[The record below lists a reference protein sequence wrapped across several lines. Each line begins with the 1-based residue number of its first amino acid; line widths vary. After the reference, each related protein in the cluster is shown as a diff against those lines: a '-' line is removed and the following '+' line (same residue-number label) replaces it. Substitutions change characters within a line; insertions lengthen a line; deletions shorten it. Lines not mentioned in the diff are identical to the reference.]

1 MPDPTLAVRPRALF
15 RKKSRFLR
23 RAGIIPANLYGA
35 GIDSVALQVD
45 AKDLI
50 RTLATISRNTPLELL
65 VHNESKPR
73 TAFIWK
79 VQRHHVTD
87 EILHVDFY
95 HVEATRTM
103 HAQVPLVL
111 TNVDPTLE
119 QFQKRILHLLPAL
132 DIETLPADLPTEIL
146 VDASGLTEIDDD
158 VKVLDLAVSD
168 KVTVLVEGET
178 VVAKVAPIVI
188 RVLEEEEEAAP
199 VAEAAAEEGE
209 EAPAEGAPPESD
221 KAASD

>member
-35 GIDSVALQVD
+35 GIDSFALQVD

-50 RTLATISRNTPLELL
+50 RTIATTSRNTPLELL

-103 HAQVPLVL
+103 HAQVPLIL

-119 QFQKRILHLLPAL
+119 QFQRRILQLLPAL
-132 DIETLPADLPTEIL
+132 DVETLPADLPTEIQ
-146 VDASGLTEIDDD
+146 VDASGLTEIDDV
-158 VKVLDLAVSD
+158 VKVSDLAVSD
-168 KVTVLVEGET
+168 KVTVLVDAAT
-178 VVAKVAPIVI
+178 VVVKVAPIVI
-188 RVLEEEEEAAP
+188 RVLDEEEKPA
-199 VAEAAAEEGE
+199 AEAAVEEGE
-209 EAPAEGAPPESD
+209 AAPAEGAKPESD